1 MSGLDALIELS
12 ASAAAERVGS
22 GELEAGELFEAYRR
36 RAAADQLNAFLW
48 LAEAPPPQAPGSG
61 APLGGVPL
69 AVKDLFC
76 VRDVPSQSA
85 SRILEGYRPPYT
97 ATVVQRLADAGAP
110 LLGKTNQD
118 EFAMGSSNENSAFG
132 PVQNPWD
139 PRRVPGGSSGGSA
152 AAVAAGLAPWA
163 IGTDTG
169 GSIRQPAA
177 LCGVVGLKPT
187 YGACSRYGMI
197 AFASSLDQAGPITRD
212 VTDAALLLGQMIG
225 RDRRDCTSIA
235 FPEEIRLP
243 RREDLR
249 GVRLGVP
256 EELSG
261 QAGGIEAGVRERFE
275 AALALA
281 ADLGAS
287 VEPCRLAHAPHAL
300 SAYYLIA
307 PAEASANLAR
317 FDGVRYGLRVGAEED
332 LLQMYCRTRAAGFGA
347 EVKRR
352 IMLGTY
358 ALSSGYYD
366 AYYAS
371 AQKVR
376 TKISEDFRDA
386 FERFD
391 FIATPTSPWVAFE
404 LGSKTADPL
413 AMYLN
418 DFCTVPMSLAG
429 IPAISIPCGL
439 SQGLPVGL
447 QLAGPAFSENALLEA
462 AFALERTIGFD
473 GRAVRAQPGVP
484 AGRRVHGGDGAASA
498 AGASEDPPRG

>member
-1 MSGLDALIELS
+1 MTELVELT
-12 ASAAAERVGS
+12 AAEAAAKLRAREIDPV
-22 GELEAGELFEAYRR
+22 ELFEAYRA
-36 RAAADQLNAFLW
+36 RAAADELNAFTW
-48 LAEAPPPQAPGSG
+48 VAESAPAAAQT
-61 APLGGVPL
+61 PLGGVPL

-76 VRDVPSQSA
+76 TEGVPSQSG
-85 SRILEGYRPPYT
+85 SKILEGYRPPYT
-97 ATVVQRLADAGAP
+97 ATVVSNLDRAGAP

-132 PVQNPWD
+132 PVLNPWD
-139 PRRVPGGSSGGSA
+139 RGRVPGGSSGGSA

-177 LCGVVGLKPT
+177 LCGIVGLKPT

-197 AFASSLDQAGPITRD
+197 AFASSLDQAGPLTRN
-212 VTDAALLLGQMIG
+212 VTDAALLLSHMVGH
-225 RDRRDCTSIA
+225 DALDSTSVA
-235 FPEEIRLP
+235 FPEPIALPSAERL
-243 RREDLR
+243 D
-249 GVRLGVP
+249 GIRLGVP
-256 EELSG
+256 EDLLGATGAAEG
-261 QAGGIEAGVRERFE
+261 TGIEPGVMANFE
-275 AALALA
+275 ATLERAEQ
-281 ADLGAS
+281 LGAT
-287 VEPCRLAHAPHAL
+287 VQTCRLPHAPHAL

-317 FDGVRYGLRVGAEED
+317 YDGVRFGLRVAGDAD
-332 LLQMYCRTRAAGFGA
+332 LETMYSKTRAVGFGP

-366 AYYAS
+366 AYYGT

-376 TKISEDFRDA
+376 TKIAEDFRAA
-386 FERFD
+386 FTDVHFVV
-391 FIATPTSPWVAFE
+391 TPTSPWTAFE

-429 IPAISIPCGL
+429 IPAVSIPSGL
-439 SQGLPVGL
+439 SDGLPVGF
-447 QLAGPAFSENALLEA
+447 QLAGPAFSEGRILDA
-462 AFALERTIGFD
+462 AYALERAIGFD
-473 GRAVRAQPGVP
+473 GREARA
-484 AGRRVHGGDGAASA
+484 
-498 AGASEDPPRG
+498 